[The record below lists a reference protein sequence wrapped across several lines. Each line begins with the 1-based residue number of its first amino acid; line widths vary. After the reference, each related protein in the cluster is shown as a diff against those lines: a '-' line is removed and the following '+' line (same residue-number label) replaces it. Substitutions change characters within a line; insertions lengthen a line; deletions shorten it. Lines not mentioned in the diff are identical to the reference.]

1 MASSSSSSTRNASP
15 RPQLRT
21 IRVVTGTG
29 EPTEVAW
36 FVPGSSGAAIE
47 TACAVAVG
55 LAADTRIRAV
65 EVARRGA
72 AKETHTKSLTRPR
85 ADRIFNI
92 VPPPQATGCV
102 VALTEWLPE
111 GLELRVEPVGL
122 VALSA
127 AGDAVVGRGRDGLF
141 PKAVVTRDDD
151 DDHHSTAPSA
161 AAAWA
166 NKDDDDDFSDPSR
179 PLLAAS
185 SGGHRPTTYGD
196 AAAARTT
203 AHPPAKKGDA
213 GGDAGGF
220 RAQLL
225 KFERINAH
233 LANERTYLAWVRTAL
248 ALVSV
253 GLTLLGEATGN
264 AYAWWRVTYFVVGA
278 LFLVCVDLT
287 WLTGWCRYRR
297 TKELLALPKRALP
310 RKFGRYGV
318 RCQAHFLGVL
328 LAATLLV
335 FVGSGWQDVVL
346 R

>member
-65 EVARRGA
+65 EV
-72 AKETHTKSLTRPR
+72 
-85 ADRIFNI
+85 
-92 VPPPQATGCV
+92 ATGCV